1 MTAVAALLLLLP
13 LAAAA
18 VNGLFGRAL
27 DKKLHGRLPGVIAT
41 AAAAGCFVL
50 SVVAF
55 FEVVALPEEA
65 RSLAVPLYTW
75 LDLGAG
81 AQRLALDVGL
91 LLDPLSVTWAL
102 VVTGVGSL
110 IFLYSIAYME
120 HEEGRA
126 RYFAY
131 LSLFLFSM
139 LVLVLGGNLVLTF
152 VGWEGVGLCS
162 YLLIGFDYGKLSAAD
177 AGRKAFLV
185 NRIGDVGFLIA
196 MFWTWSQY
204 GTLDHVAL
212 KVALVGVAAVPALL
226 ALGYFVGATGK
237 SAQLPLFVWLP
248 DAMAGPTPV
257 SALIHAATMV
267 TAGIYLLCRLS
278 PLFVLAEGVLDVV
291 AWVGAL
297 TALFSGLIALR
308 QRDIKKVLAYSTVS
322 QLGYMFLG
330 CGVHAFSSA
339 AFHVVTHAFFK
350 ALLFL
355 GAGAVIHA
363 LHGEQDLW
371 KMGGL
376 KRQLPKTARVMK
388 IGALALAGIPPLAGF
403 FSKDEILG
411 AAFNAGMHGHVDKF
425 VLWGVGVVT
434 AALTAFY
441 SARLIALCF
450 EGESRLAPDE
460 HPHEAPA
467 MMAIPLQVLAV
478 LSVIGGLG
486 LGIEAVGWMPLHHW
500 LAPSLASAPDGAHPS
515 AFFTWAL
522 LVLAAFVAI
531 LFWRVGSAWFRGEF
545 EAPRRLELQFPR
557 AARALAGR
565 FWVDEIYDRAVVRPL
580 RGVAELCL
588 EFDVRVVDGLYNLA
602 ASCSALLATGVRILQ
617 NGVVHAYAFWFI
629 AGAAFFLWL
638 ASRS

>member
-18 VNGLFGRAL
+18 VNGLFGRIFEG
-27 DKKLHGRLPGVIAT
+27 KLHGKLPGVIAT

-55 FEVVALPEEA
+55 GRVVALPEEA

-75 LDLGAG
+75 IDLGG
-81 AQRLALDVGL
+81 GTQHLAIDVGL

-139 LVLVLGGNLVLTF
+139 LVLVLGDNLVLTF

-212 KVALVGVAAVPALL
+212 KVALAGVAAVPALL

-267 TAGIYLLCRLS
+267 TAGVYLLCRLS

-297 TALFSGLIALR
+297 TALFAGLIALR

-376 KRQLPKTARVMK
+376 KRQLPKTARAMK

-411 AAFNAGMHGHVDKF
+411 AAFNAGC
-425 VLWGVGVVT
+425 T
-434 AALTAFY
+434 ATWT
-441 SARLIALCF
+441 SSSC
-450 EGESRLAPDE
+450 G
-460 HPHEAPA
+460 
-467 MMAIPLQVLAV
+467 
-478 LSVIGGLG
+478 
-486 LGIEAVGWMPLHHW
+486 
-500 LAPSLASAPDGAHPS
+500 ASAS
-515 AFFTWAL
+515 
-522 LVLAAFVAI
+522 
-531 LFWRVGSAWFRGEF
+531 
-545 EAPRRLELQFPR
+545 
-557 AARALAGR
+557 
-565 FWVDEIYDRAVVRPL
+565 
-580 RGVAELCL
+580 
-588 EFDVRVVDGLYNLA
+588 
-602 ASCSALLATGVRILQ
+602 
-617 NGVVHAYAFWFI
+617 
-629 AGAAFFLWL
+629 
-638 ASRS
+638 

>member
-500 LAPSLASAPDGAHPS
+500 LAPSLDSAPDGAHPS
-515 AFFTWAL
+515 AFFT
-522 LVLAAFVAI
+522 
-531 LFWRVGSAWFRGEF
+531 
-545 EAPRRLELQFPR
+545 
-557 AARALAGR
+557 
-565 FWVDEIYDRAVVRPL
+565 
-580 RGVAELCL
+580 
-588 EFDVRVVDGLYNLA
+588 
-602 ASCSALLATGVRILQ
+602 
-617 NGVVHAYAFWFI
+617 
-629 AGAAFFLWL
+629 
-638 ASRS
+638 

>member
-18 VNGLFGRAL
+18 VNGLFGRAFEARMRG
-27 DKKLHGRLPGVIAT
+27 KMPGVIAT

-55 FEVVALPEEA
+55 FQVVALPEEA

-81 AQRLALDVGL
+81 AQRLAIDVGL

-162 YLLIGFDYGKLSAAD
+162 YLLIGFDYGRPSAAD

-212 KVALVGVAAVPALL
+212 QVALVGVAAVPALL

-248 DAMAGPTPV
+248 DAMAGPTPRWWWP
-257 SALIHAATMV
+257 A
-267 TAGIYLLCRLS
+267 
-278 PLFVLAEGVLDVV
+278 
-291 AWVGAL
+291 
-297 TALFSGLIALR
+297 
-308 QRDIKKVLAYSTVS
+308 
-322 QLGYMFLG
+322 
-330 CGVHAFSSA
+330 SA
-339 AFHVVTHAFFK
+339 A
-350 ALLFL
+350 
-355 GAGAVIHA
+355 
-363 LHGEQDLW
+363 
-371 KMGGL
+371 
-376 KRQLPKTARVMK
+376 
-388 IGALALAGIPPLAGF
+388 
-403 FSKDEILG
+403 
-411 AAFNAGMHGHVDKF
+411 
-425 VLWGVGVVT
+425 
-434 AALTAFY
+434 
-441 SARLIALCF
+441 
-450 EGESRLAPDE
+450 SRPC
-460 HPHEAPA
+460 
-467 MMAIPLQVLAV
+467 
-478 LSVIGGLG
+478 S
-486 LGIEAVGWMPLHHW
+486 
-500 LAPSLASAPDGAHPS
+500 
-515 AFFTWAL
+515 
-522 LVLAAFVAI
+522 
-531 LFWRVGSAWFRGEF
+531 
-545 EAPRRLELQFPR
+545 RR
-557 AARALAGR
+557 
-565 FWVDEIYDRAVVRPL
+565 
-580 RGVAELCL
+580 
-588 EFDVRVVDGLYNLA
+588 
-602 ASCSALLATGVRILQ
+602 
-617 NGVVHAYAFWFI
+617 
-629 AGAAFFLWL
+629 
-638 ASRS
+638 

>member
-27 DKKLHGRLPGVIAT
+27 DKRMHGKLPGVIAT

-55 FEVVALPEEA
+55 FQVVALPEEA

-81 AQRLALDVGL
+81 AQRLAIDVGL

-162 YLLIGFDYGKLSAAD
+162 YLLIGFDYGKSSAAD

-212 KVALVGVAAVPALL
+212 KIALVGVAAVPALL

-376 KRQLPKTARVMK
+376 KRQLPKTARAMK

-450 EGESRLAPDE
+450 EGESRLAPDV

-467 MMAIPLQVLAV
+467 AMAIPLQVLAV

-500 LAPSLASAPDGAHPS
+500 LAPSLASAPEGGHLS
-515 AFFTWAL
+515 AFYTWAL
-522 LVLAAFVAI
+522 LLLAALVAV
-531 LFWRVGSAWFRGEF
+531 LFWRVGSAWFRADF
-545 EAPRRLELQFPR
+545 AAPRRLELQFPR

-565 FWVDEIYDRAVVRPL
+565 FWVDEIYDRVVVRPL

-588 EFDVRVVDGLYNLA
+588 EFDVRVVDGLYHLA
-602 ASCSALLATGVRILQ
+602 ASFSALLATGVRILQ

-638 ASRS
+638 ATRA